1 MLHAIISTID
11 QMGTVAGCHALRES
25 LLHVLLLRIGLE
37 RSLTVSS
44 WDASIKY
51 QGLRLIYLGELRVLN
66 GNMFVK
72 DLTIESKVT
81 VRAFYHRT
89 VRLSSTVIS

>member
-1 MLHAIISTID
+1 MLNAVISAID

-25 LLHVLLLRIGLE
+25 LLHVLLLRIGLQ

-44 WDASIKY
+44 WDASIDY
-51 QGLRLIYLGELRVLN
+51 QGLRLIYLRKLRVLN
-66 GNMFVK
+66 RNMFVK
-72 DLTIESKVT
+72 DLTIKSKVT
-81 VRAFYHRT
+81 VRTFYHRT